1 MERTIAVVLGG
12 GRGTR
17 LYPLTRHRSKP
28 AVPFGGMYR
37 LIDIPISNC
46 LNSDINRIFVITQFN
61 SASLNRHTSMTYNFD
76 SFRDG
81 FVSILA
87 AEQTLEHS
95 DWLQGT
101 ADAVRKN
108 LRHIRPSNAE
118 DVLILSGDH
127 IYSMDYRP
135 MMALHRRARADIT
148 IATIP
153 VILSDAKRFGIMQVN
168 NEGRITEFCEKPETE
183 EQISGWELPPSMF
196 AGTEQLIEQPVVM
209 ASMGIYILNHKSMVA
224 LLDSNNGSDFGR
236 HIIPEAIK
244 THRVFAFPFHGYW
257 EDIGT
262 ISAYYHAN
270 LALTESNPQFD
281 LYNPAFRL
289 FTRPRFLPGS
299 SLNNVQS
306 NQGMICAGCKI
317 DKLDVR
323 HSILG
328 TRTIVRSNVTI
339 EDSIIVGADY
349 YETNESLEMNREAS
363 RPDVGIGGDTL
374 IRRTI
379 VDKNARIGYGVTI
392 DPPDGLPDMDS
403 DGYTVRDG
411 IVIIEKD
418 AVIPDGMKIPE

>member
-1 MERTIAVVLGG
+1 MDRTVAVILGG

-76 SFRDG
+76 TFRDG

-87 AEQTLEHS
+87 AEQTLENS

-108 LRHIRPSNAE
+108 LRHIRPSNPN
-118 DVLILSGDH
+118 DILVLSGDH

-135 MMALHRRARADIT
+135 MMSLHRRVKADIT

-153 VILSDAKRFGIMQVN
+153 VLVSDAKRFGIMQVDEN
-168 NEGRITEFCEKPETE
+168 GRIVEFQEKPETE
-183 EQISGWELPPSMF
+183 EELKGWELSPAAFS
-196 AGTEQLIEQPVVM
+196 GTDQLIEKPVVM
-209 ASMGIYILNHKSMVA
+209 ASMGIYVLRQESLET
-224 LLDSNNGSDFGR
+224 LLDMGLGSDFGR
-236 HIIPEAIK
+236 DIIPSAIK
-244 THRVFAFPFHGYW
+244 THRVFAYPFHGYW

-270 LALTESNPQFD
+270 LALTEPQPQFE
-281 LYNPAFRL
+281 LYNPAYRL
-289 FTRPRFLPGS
+289 FTRPRFLPGACMNDVVAKRA
-299 SLNNVQS
+299 LV
-306 NQGMICAGCKI
+306 CAGSRLENT
-317 DKLDVR
+317 KLS
-323 HSILG
+323 HSVLG
-328 TRTIVRSNVTI
+328 TRSIVHSNVKI
-339 EDSIIVGADY
+339 EDSVIVGADY
-349 YETNESLEMNREAS
+349 FESIEGLAENREIG
-363 RPDVGIGGDTL
+363 RPDVGIGGDST

-379 VDKNARIGYGVTI
+379 VDKNARIGFGVTI
-392 DPPDGLPDMDS
+392 DPGKNPADHDAEGWAI
-403 DGYTVRDG
+403 REG
-411 IVIIEKD
+411 IVIVEKD
-418 AVIPDGMKIPE
+418 AVIPDGTKIPE

>member
-87 AEQTLEHS
+87 AEQTLENS

-108 LRHIRPSNAE
+108 LRHFRPSNAE

-135 MMALHRRARADIT
+135 MMALHRRVRADIT

-153 VILSDAKRFGIMQVN
+153 VILSDAKRFGIMQVGDD
-168 NEGRITEFCEKPETE
+168 GRIREFCEKPETE
-183 EQISGWELPPSMF
+183 EQLRGWELPPSMF
-196 AGTEQLIEQPVVM
+196 TGSDQLIEQPVVM
-209 ASMGIYILNHKSMVA
+209 ASMGIYILNQKSMEA
-224 LLDSNNGSDFGR
+224 LLDSNSGSDFGR
-236 HIIPEAIK
+236 HIIPDAIK
-244 THRVFAFPFHGYW
+244 SSRVFAFPFHGYW

-270 LALTESNPQFD
+270 LSLTDPNPKFE

-299 SLNNVQS
+299 SLNEVETRQA
-306 NQGMICAGCKI
+306 MICAGCRIERSKI
-317 DKLDVR
+317 V

-328 TRTIVRSNVTI
+328 SRTIVRANATI
-339 EDSIIVGADY
+339 EDSIITGADY
-349 YETNESLEMNREAS
+349 YETNETLRRNRES
-363 RPDVGIGGDTL
+363 GRPDVGIGGDTT

-379 VDKNARIGYGVTI
+379 VDKDARIGYGVVI
-392 DPPDGLPDMDS
+392 DPPEGHPDMDAN
-403 DGYTVRDG
+403 GYTIRDG

-418 AVIPDGMKIPE
+418 AVIPDGMRIPE